1 MLGGRGAGS
10 ARSPAFPLLGRKGP
24 LHWWRAPIVGRRE
37 QRHDRPA
44 RDGRGRARGRGRGRA
59 GDRRALPVSA
69 ANIGAVADPPVR
81 ELYEPLRSLAMQRVE
96 VALRVAVMVRA
107 GISRAKSPSGSASA
121 RSSCAARSTTSKPWP
136 TRWRSESAPT
146 GRSSEPRSVRR
157 TVRRTPLFAVQ
168 FRSTTGLKGVP
179 PRGFEPR
186 FPP

>member
-107 GISRAKSPSGSASA
+107 GISRGEVAERLGISAKL
-121 RSSCAARSTTSKPWP
+121 
-136 TRWRSESAPT
+136 
-146 GRSSEPRSVRR
+146 VRR
-157 TVRRTPLFAVQ
+157 AIDDLQAVADQ
-168 FRSTTGLKGVP
+168 VEIGERPDGS
-179 PRGFEPR
+179 EQ
-186 FPP
+186 